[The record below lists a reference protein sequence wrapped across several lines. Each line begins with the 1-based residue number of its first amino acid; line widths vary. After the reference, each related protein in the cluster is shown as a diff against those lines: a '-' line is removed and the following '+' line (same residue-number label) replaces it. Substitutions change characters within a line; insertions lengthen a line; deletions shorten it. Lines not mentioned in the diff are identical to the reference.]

1 MNCRVCFISFHF
13 ALRSDIAS
21 IFPSAISTCTYLPSL
36 LNSYCLYT
44 ILIPLFLLLFLSFFR
59 HPVVLPF
66 LSLFALL
73 IDLVLRP
80 CTSLCVCVCAR
91 ADNIPGLYH
100 GRSKWFLPGTLHR
113 ISCSPPLFPPHTHT
127 SSMCL
132 LCHARCSA
140 ACTVF
145 KCCLS
150 RSPRICYVLERR

>member
-13 ALRSDIAS
+13 ALPSDIAS

-36 LNSYCLYT
+36 INSYCLYT

-73 IDLVLRP
+73 IDSVE
-80 CTSLCVCVCAR
+80 TFFVFACAHAQIIFQAFIMDAR
-91 ADNIPGLYH
+91 SGSCQ
-100 GRSKWFLPGTLHR
+100 GRSIVYPA
-113 ISCSPPLFPPHTHT
+113 SPPPLFPPT